1 MKIVTSSSDDVRLIP
16 SDYTQTSLSLSPSW
30 SLRAPC
36 TPAHLPP
43 VAVWLIIVLRLA
55 GCLAGGLQ
63 VNLILK
69 SGAGCDVW
77 GTELVW
83 SSASHL
89 TLVNSSNETAPPT
102 VGSLFFSFVRRVRG
116 HRTGLLVW

>member
-1 MKIVTSSSDDVRLIP
+1 MTVSESHLLVTLLVLHSVIFAHYVQRKVRRLLKH
-16 SDYTQTSLSLSPSW
+16 SLTLCH
-30 SLRAPC
+30 RGHCAP
-36 TPAHLPP
+36 PAHLPP
-43 VAVWLIIVLRLA
+43 VAVWLIIMLRLA

-77 GTELVW
+77 GIEEGRAELVW

-89 TLVNSSNETAPPT
+89 TLVNSSNETR
-102 VGSLFFSFVRRVRG
+102 LF
-116 HRTGLLVW
+116 LW

>member
-1 MKIVTSSSDDVRLIP
+1 MTVSECHLLVTVLVLHSVIFAHYVQRKVRCLLKH
-16 SDYTQTSLSLSPSW
+16 SLTLCH
-30 SLRAPC
+30 RGHCAP
-36 TPAHLPP
+36 PAHLPP
-43 VAVWLIIVLRLA
+43 VAVWLIIMLCLA

-77 GTELVW
+77 GIEEGRAELVW

-89 TLVNSSNETAPPT
+89 TLVNSSNETR
-102 VGSLFFSFVRRVRG
+102 LFPR
-116 HRTGLLVW
+116 